1 MKTIEISILSAA
13 SILDYANGE
22 ITASSPFYLD
32 AIRELRQKF
41 DEFRAKGGR

>member
-22 ITASSPFYLD
+22 ITASNPLYLD
-32 AIRELRQKF
+32 AIREIRREFEKTQK
-41 DEFRAKGGR
+41 KGN

>member
-22 ITASSPFYLD
+22 ITASHPFYLE
-32 AIRELRQKF
+32 AIREIRQKVE
-41 DEFRAKGGR
+41 EFRAKGGC